1 MRISDRSI
9 PEYDRLAAP
18 SRPGK
23 PRKTGLTVM
32 IDMGPSDFGWT
43 GPSALQDLLEYGCEF
58 IDYAKIFAINGL
70 MYPPELIKKVN
81 ALYRDYDV
89 KPFCGGILFETA
101 FHQNAVDELITHLR
115 LIDANAL
122 EISEN
127 YLELLPDERRRE
139 IDRFQKAGFEVVYEF
154 GRKEPTEPI
163 SLDYMGSIVEEM
175 MELGV
180 DHVIVE
186 QSELDMLADQSPAD
200 YKALPEQSWYEH
212 IVIEPDPFRFPDQ
225 HIQLIKEFGR
235 DVSLCNVA
243 PEQVLRLEGFRRGIG
258 RQVHYS
264 YLQDALKQKRSG

>member
-1 MRISDRSI
+1 MKISDRSI
-9 PEYDRLAAP
+9 PQYERLAAP

-23 PRKTGLTVM
+23 PRKTGLTAM
-32 IDMGPSDFGWT
+32 IDMGPTDFGWT
-43 GPSALQDLLEYGCEF
+43 GPNGLQDLLEYGCEF
-58 IDYAKIFAINGL
+58 IDYAKIFAVNGL
-70 MYPPELIKKVN
+70 MYPPELIKKVT

-101 FHQNAVDELITHLR
+101 FQQNAVDELITHLKH
-115 LIDANAL
+115 INATAL

-139 IDRFQKAGFEVVYEF
+139 IDCFQKAGFEVIYEF

-163 SLDYMGSIVEEM
+163 TLDYMGSVVEEM
-175 MELGV
+175 MELGC

-186 QSELDMLADQSPAD
+186 QSELDMLADQSPDD
-200 YKALPEQSWYEH
+200 YKALPKQRWYPH
-212 IVIEPDPFRFPDQ
+212 IVIEPDPYRFPDQ
-225 HIQLIKEFGR
+225 HVQLIKEFGA
-235 DVSLCNVA
+235 DVSLCNVT

-264 YLQDALKQKRSG
+264 YLQDALKQKSGV

>member
-1 MRISDRSI
+1 MKITDRSI
-9 PEYDRLAAP
+9 PHYERLAAP

-23 PRKTGLTVM
+23 PRKTGLTAM
-32 IDMGPSDFGWT
+32 IDMGPTDFGWT
-43 GPSALQDLLEYGCEF
+43 GPSGLRDLLEYGCEF
-58 IDYAKIFAINGL
+58 IDYAKIFAVNGL
-70 MYPPELIKKVN
+70 MYPSELIKKIT

-101 FHQNAVDELITHLR
+101 FHQNAVDELITHLKH
-115 LIDANAL
+115 INATSL

-139 IDRFQKAGFEVVYEF
+139 IDRFQKAGFEVIYEF

-163 SLDYMGSIVEEM
+163 TLDYMGSVVEEM
-175 MELGV
+175 MELGC

-186 QSELDMLADQSPAD
+186 QSELDMLADQSPDD
-200 YKALPEQSWYEH
+200 YQALPKQRWYPH

-225 HIQLIKEFGR
+225 HVQLIQEFGA
-235 DVSLCNVA
+235 DVSLCNVT
-243 PEQVLRLEGFRRGIG
+243 PEQVLRLEAFRRGIG

-264 YLQDALKQKRSG
+264 YLQDALKQKTGG